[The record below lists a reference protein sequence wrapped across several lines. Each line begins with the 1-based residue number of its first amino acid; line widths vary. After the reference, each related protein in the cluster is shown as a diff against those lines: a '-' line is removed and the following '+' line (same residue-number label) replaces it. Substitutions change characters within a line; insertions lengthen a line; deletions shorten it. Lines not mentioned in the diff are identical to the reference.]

1 MEFLN
6 EDKRIWD
13 GLTDDEKGL
22 LLLAWH
28 KGLQIQYWATYDK
41 EWHDEAHIEDCAYNP
56 FWGGAQKA
64 FRIKPEPMKQVH
76 WANDYT
82 YAHVT
87 WWVPSRKSADRTAL
101 ANRISVIRREIVG
114 GVVNYYREDV

>member
-13 GLTDDEKGL
+13 DLTDDEKGK

-28 KGLQIQYWATYDK
+28 KGLQIQYWDTGDA
-41 EWHDEAHIEDCAYNP
+41 EWNDESHIEDCTFNP
-56 FWGGAQKA
+56 FFVYGQYA
-64 FRIKPEPMKQVH
+64 FRIKPEPVKEVH
-76 WANDYT
+76 WCNDYGDET
-82 YAHVT
+82 SNR
-87 WWVPSRKSADRTAL
+87 WWPSRVMADDGAYG
-101 ANRISVIRREIVG
+101 NRIALIRREIVD